1 MMNDY
6 IENVVD
12 KVIGAD
18 QDYDE
23 WDLKELNVSIRGTV
37 TMAVITEEDVKD
49 MSQKELKHMLK
60 ERAAKAYEA
69 KERNF
74 RSRSISVR
82 SSGWFFEGDRRQM
95 MDHIDDMDQ
104 LRQGIG
110 IQAYGQRDP
119 KVVYKKLGYDMFDAM
134 TRVFRKIPYAPCSA

>member
-1 MMNDY
+1 MRDSIFHMMNDY

-37 TMAVITEEDVKD
+37 PMAVITEEDVKD

-69 KERNF
+69 KEAEF
-74 RSRSISVR
+74 P
-82 SSGWFFEGDRRQM
+82 EPE
-95 MDHIDDMDQ
+95 HIREIERVVL
-104 LRQGIG
+104 LR
-110 IQAYGQRDP
+110 
-119 KVVYKKLGYDMFDAM
+119 
-134 TRVFRKIPYAPCSA
+134 